1 MKTNIYKSLV
11 EHFGGQAKAAK
22 ALNLTQPN
30 MSALINGRW
39 GMSPI
44 VAIRTERVTNGEFKA
59 VDLCPS
65 LRDEL
70 S

>member
-11 EHFGGQAKAAK
+11 EHFGGQVKAAK
-22 ALNLTQPN
+22 ALKLTQPN

-44 VAIRTERVTNGEFKA
+44 VAIRAERVTNGEFKA

-70 S
+70 I